1 MATATTPSAG
11 PALQPPGNGQQ
22 PDKAGD
28 NRWLWI
34 SLALVLVLG
43 LAVIL
48 VLPGLIDTSQQ
59 QAATST
65 GSADAGAVSVTAAD
79 AGAVSVTAAD
89 ASKAMQDWLQLR
101 ARLELE
107 NIAQWGEPGW
117 SQAVELAQ
125 VGERLLAQRNFSAA
139 RENFTRAVQQLQQLE
154 NGRGLLLSEA
164 LAAGFDALAENDVA
178 TAVKNFEQV
187 LAIEPD
193 HQGAQTALS
202 RALARADVLQ
212 QMAMGVQEEA
222 NGDLVAAQ
230 AAYQQAIA
238 LDAAYEPALGAVER
252 VTEQLR
258 TLAFQ
263 DAMTRALSALD
274 AGRLQTAGK
283 ALDEAARLQPDNQSV
298 ADNRSRLRQMHT
310 AATLA
315 SLRRRAATQAGQ
327 ENWQAVVD
335 LYQMALTVDNSA
347 GFARSGLTQ
356 AGERVKLNAQFDHY
370 LQQPDRIYS
379 PEPLKNAEK
388 LLSAAGKAPA
398 EESKLAAK
406 ISALQ
411 QLVQQAATPV
421 AITLYSDGQTEVA
434 VYHVGRL
441 GLFTEHRLELLP
453 GEYTVVGTRTGYR
466 DVRKQLQVPPGGVS
480 VLLVIRC
487 EEPV

>member
-1 MATATTPSAG
+1 MATASKHTTAG
-11 PALQPPGNGQQ
+11 PVLQPPGNGHQ
-22 PDKAGD
+22 PDDTGD

-48 VLPGLIDTSQQ
+48 VLPGLTDTSQQ
-59 QAATST
+59 QAAAST

-79 AGAVSVTAAD
+79 AN
-89 ASKAMQDWLQLR
+89 KAMQDWLQLR

-117 SQAVELAQ
+117 SQAVDMAQ
-125 VGERLLAQRNFSAA
+125 AGERLLAQRNFSAA
-139 RENFTRAVQQLQQLE
+139 QQNFTRAVQQLQQLE

-164 LAAGFDALAENDVA
+164 LAAGFDALAENDVT
-178 TAVKNFEQV
+178 TAVKNFERV

-193 HQGAQTALS
+193 HQGAQAALS
-202 RALARADVLQ
+202 RALVRADVMQ

-230 AAYQQAIA
+230 AAYQQAIT

-252 VTEQLR
+252 VTDQLH

-274 AGRLQTAGK
+274 AGRLQTAGM
-283 ALDEAARLQPDNQSV
+283 ALDEAARLQPDNQAV
-298 ADNRSRLRQMHT
+298 ADNRSRLRQMRT

-315 SLRRRAATQAGQ
+315 SLRRQAATQAGR

-335 LYQMALTVDNSA
+335 LYNKALTVDSSA
-347 GFARSGLTQ
+347 GFARGGLAQ

-379 PEPLKNAEK
+379 PDPLKNAEK

-398 EESKLAAK
+398 EEPKLAAK

-411 QLVQQAATPV
+411 QLVRQAATPV
-421 AITLYSDGQTEVA
+421 AITLHSDGQTEIA
-434 VYHVGRL
+434 IYHVGRL
-441 GLFTEHRLELLP
+441 GPFTEHRLELLP
-453 GEYTVVGTRTGYR
+453 GEYTVVGTRAGYR
-466 DVRKQLQVPPGGVS
+466 DVRKQLRVPPGSASVS
-480 VLLVIRC
+480 LLIRC

>member
-1 MATATTPSAG
+1 MATASKHTTAG
-11 PALQPPGNGQQ
+11 PVLQPPGNGHQ
-22 PDKAGD
+22 PDDTGD

-48 VLPGLIDTSQQ
+48 VLPGLTDTSQQ
-59 QAATST
+59 QAAAST

-79 AGAVSVTAAD
+79 AN
-89 ASKAMQDWLQLR
+89 KAMQDWLQLR

-117 SQAVELAQ
+117 SQAVDMAQ
-125 VGERLLAQRNFSAA
+125 AGERLLAQRNFSAA
-139 RENFTRAVQQLQQLE
+139 QQNFTRAVQQLQQLE

-178 TAVKNFEQV
+178 TAVKNFERV

-193 HQGAQTALS
+193 HQGAQAALS
-202 RALARADVLQ
+202 RALVRADVMQ

-230 AAYQQAIA
+230 AAYQQAIT

-252 VTEQLR
+252 VTDQLH

-274 AGRLQTAGK
+274 AGRLQTAGM
-283 ALDEAARLQPDNQSV
+283 ALDEAARLQPDNQAV
-298 ADNRSRLRQMHT
+298 ADNRSRLRQMRT

-315 SLRRRAATQAGQ
+315 SLRRQAATQAGR

-335 LYQMALTVDNSA
+335 LYNKALTVDSSA
-347 GFARSGLTQ
+347 GFARGGLAQ
-356 AGERVKLNAQFDHY
+356 AGERVELNAQFDHY

-379 PEPLKNAEK
+379 PDPLKNAEK

-398 EESKLAAK
+398 EEPKLAAK

-411 QLVQQAATPV
+411 QLVRQAATPV
-421 AITLYSDGQTEVA
+421 AITLHSDGQTEIA
-434 VYHVGRL
+434 IYHVGRL
-441 GLFTEHRLELLP
+441 GPFTEHRLELLP
-453 GEYTVVGTRTGYR
+453 GEYTVVGTRAGYR
-466 DVRKQLQVPPGGVS
+466 DVRKQLRVPPGSASVS
-480 VLLVIRC
+480 LLIRC

>member
-1 MATATTPSAG
+1 
-11 PALQPPGNGQQ
+11 
-22 PDKAGD
+22 
-28 NRWLWI
+28 LWI

-59 QAATST
+59 QAAAST

-79 AGAVSVTAAD
+79 ANKS
-89 ASKAMQDWLQLR
+89 MQDWLQLR

-117 SQAVELAQ
+117 SQAVDMAQ
-125 VGERLLAQRNFSAA
+125 AGERLLAQRNFSAA
-139 RENFTRAVQQLQQLE
+139 QQNFTRAVQQLQQLE

-202 RALARADVLQ
+202 RALVRADVLQ

-252 VTEQLR
+252 VTEQLH

-274 AGRLQTAGK
+274 AGRLQTAGM
-283 ALDEAARLQPDNQSV
+283 ALDEAARLQPDNQAV
-298 ADNRSRLRQMHT
+298 ADNRSRLRQMRT

-315 SLRRRAATQAGQ
+315 SLRRQAATQVGR

-335 LYQMALTVDNSA
+335 LYNKALTVDSSA
-347 GFARSGLTQ
+347 GFARSGLAQ
-356 AGERVKLNAQFDHY
+356 AVERVKLNAQFDHY

-379 PEPLKNAEK
+379 PDPLKNAEK
-388 LLSAAGKAPA
+388 LLSSAGMAPA
-398 EESKLAAK
+398 EEPKLAAR

-411 QLVQQAATPV
+411 QLVRQAATPV
-421 AITLYSDGQTEVA
+421 AITLRSDGQTEIA
-434 VYHVGRL
+434 IYHVGRL
-441 GLFTEHRLELLP
+441 GPFTEHRLELLP
-453 GEYTVVGTRTGYR
+453 GKYTVVGTRTGYR
-466 DVRKQLQVPPGGVS
+466 DVRKQLRVPPGSASVS
-480 VLLVIRC
+480 LLIRC
-487 EEPV
+487 EDPV

>member
-1 MATATTPSAG
+1 MATASKHTTAG
-11 PALQPPGNGQQ
+11 PVLQPPGNGHQ
-22 PDKAGD
+22 PDDTGD

-48 VLPGLIDTSQQ
+48 VLPGLTDTSQQ
-59 QAATST
+59 QAAAST

-79 AGAVSVTAAD
+79 AN
-89 ASKAMQDWLQLR
+89 KAMQDWLQLR

-117 SQAVELAQ
+117 SQAVDMAQ
-125 VGERLLAQRNFSAA
+125 AGERLLAQRNFSAA
-139 RENFTRAVQQLQQLE
+139 QQNFTRAVQQLQQLE

-178 TAVKNFEQV
+178 TAVKNFERV

-193 HQGAQTALS
+193 HQGAQAALS
-202 RALARADVLQ
+202 RALVRADVMQ

-230 AAYQQAIA
+230 AAYQQAIT

-252 VTEQLR
+252 VTDQLH

-274 AGRLQTAGK
+274 AGRLQTAGM
-283 ALDEAARLQPDNQSV
+283 ALDEAARLQPDNQAV
-298 ADNRSRLRQMHT
+298 ADNRSRLRQMRT

-315 SLRRRAATQAGQ
+315 SLRRQAATQAGR

-335 LYQMALTVDNSA
+335 LYNKALTVDSSA
-347 GFARSGLTQ
+347 GFARGGLAQ

-379 PEPLKNAEK
+379 PDPLKNAEK

-398 EESKLAAK
+398 EEPKLAAK

-411 QLVQQAATPV
+411 QLVRQAATPV
-421 AITLYSDGQTEVA
+421 AITLHSDGQTEIA
-434 VYHVGRL
+434 IYHVGRL
-441 GLFTEHRLELLP
+441 GPFTEHRLELLP
-453 GEYTVVGTRTGYR
+453 GEYTVVGTRAGYR
-466 DVRKQLQVPPGGVS
+466 DVRKQLRVPPGSASVS
-480 VLLVIRC
+480 LLIRC

>member
-1 MATATTPSAG
+1 MATASKHTTAG
-11 PALQPPGNGQQ
+11 PVLQPPGNGHQ
-22 PDKAGD
+22 PDDTGD

-48 VLPGLIDTSQQ
+48 VLPGLTDTSQQ
-59 QAATST
+59 QAAAST

-79 AGAVSVTAAD
+79 AN
-89 ASKAMQDWLQLR
+89 KAMQDWLQLR

-117 SQAVELAQ
+117 SQAVDMAQ
-125 VGERLLAQRNFSAA
+125 AGERLLAQRNFSAA
-139 RENFTRAVQQLQQLE
+139 QQNFTRAVQQLQQLE

-178 TAVKNFEQV
+178 TAVKNFERV

-193 HQGAQTALS
+193 HQGAQAALS
-202 RALARADVLQ
+202 RALVRADVMQ

-230 AAYQQAIA
+230 AAYQQAIT

-252 VTEQLR
+252 VTDQLH

-274 AGRLQTAGK
+274 AGRLQTAGM
-283 ALDEAARLQPDNQSV
+283 ALDEAARLQPDNQAV
-298 ADNRSRLRQMHT
+298 ADNRSRLRQMRT

-315 SLRRRAATQAGQ
+315 SLRRQAATQAGR

-335 LYQMALTVDNSA
+335 LYNKALTVDSSA
-347 GFARSGLTQ
+347 GFARGGLAQ

-379 PEPLKNAEK
+379 PDPLKNAEK

-398 EESKLAAK
+398 EEPKLAAK

-411 QLVQQAATPV
+411 QLVRQAATPV
-421 AITLYSDGQTEVA
+421 AITLRSDGQTEIA
-434 VYHVGRL
+434 IYHVGRL
-441 GLFTEHRLELLP
+441 GPFTEHRLELLP
-453 GEYTVVGTRTGYR
+453 GEYTVVGTRAGYR
-466 DVRKQLQVPPGGVS
+466 DVRKQLRVPPGSASVS
-480 VLLVIRC
+480 LLIRC

>member
-1 MATATTPSAG
+1 MAASNHTRPSAG
-11 PALQPPGNGQQ
+11 PVLQPPGNGQQ
-22 PDKAGD
+22 PGETGD

-48 VLPGLIDTSQQ
+48 VLPGLIDTSPQ
-59 QAATST
+59 QAAPST
-65 GSADAGAVSVTAAD
+65 DPAEAGAVSVTAAD
-79 AGAVSVTAAD
+79 AN
-89 ASKAMQDWLQLR
+89 KAMQDWLQLR

-107 NIAQWGEPGW
+107 NIEQWGEPGW

-139 RENFTRAVQQLQQLE
+139 WENFTRAVQQLQQLE

-202 RALARADVLQ
+202 RALVRADVLQ

-252 VTEQLR
+252 VTEQLQ

-283 ALDEAARLQPDNQSV
+283 ALDEAARLQPDNQAV
-298 ADNRSRLRQMHT
+298 ADNRSRLRQMRT

-315 SLRRRAATQAGQ
+315 SLRRQAATQAGR

-335 LYQMALTVDNSA
+335 LYNKALTVDSSA
-347 GFARSGLTQ
+347 GFARSGLVQ
-356 AGERVKLNAQFDHY
+356 PVERVKLNAQFDHY

-379 PEPLKNAEK
+379 PDPLKNAEK

-398 EESKLAAK
+398 EEPKLAAR

-421 AITLYSDGQTEVA
+421 AITLRSDGQTEIA
-434 VYHVGRL
+434 IYHVGRL
-441 GLFTEHRLELLP
+441 GPFTEHRLELLP

-466 DVRKQLQVPPGGVS
+466 DVRKQLRVPPGSASVS
-480 VLLVIRC
+480 LLIRC

>member
-1 MATATTPSAG
+1 MATASKHTTPSAG
-11 PALQPPGNGQQ
+11 PVLQPPGNGHQ
-22 PDKAGD
+22 PDEAGD
-28 NRWLWI
+28 NRWLWL

-48 VLPGLIDTSQQ
+48 VLPRLIDTSQQ
-59 QAATST
+59 QAAAST
-65 GSADAGAVSVTAAD
+65 GSADAEAVSVTAAD
-79 AGAVSVTAAD
+79 AN
-89 ASKAMQDWLQLR
+89 KAMQDWLQLR

-117 SQAVELAQ
+117 SQAVDMAQ
-125 VGERLLAQRNFSAA
+125 FGERLLAQRHFIAA
-139 RENFTRAVQQLQQLE
+139 KHNFTRAVQHLQQLE

-164 LAAGFDALAENDVA
+164 MAAGHAALAEDDVA

-202 RALARADVLQ
+202 RAVVRTEVLQ
-212 QMAMGVQEEA
+212 QMNIAVQAEA
-222 NGDLVAAQ
+222 NGDPVAAQ
-230 AAYQQAIA
+230 AAYRQAIA
-238 LDAAYEPALGAVER
+238 LDAVYEPALDALER
-252 VTEQLR
+252 VTDQLH

-274 AGRLQTAGK
+274 AGKLQAAGE
-283 ALDEAARLQPDNQSV
+283 ALDEAARLQPDNTVV
-298 ADNRSRLRQMHT
+298 ADNRQRLRQMRI

-315 SLRRRAATQAGQ
+315 SLRRQAATQAGR

-335 LYQMALTVDNSA
+335 HYQTALKVDSSA
-347 GFARSGLTQ
+347 GFARVGLAQ
-356 AGERVKLNAQFDHY
+356 AVERVKLNAQFDHY

-379 PEPLKNAEK
+379 PDPLKNAEK
-388 LLSAAGKAPA
+388 LLSTAGKAPA
-398 EESKLAAK
+398 EEPKLAAK

-421 AITLYSDGQTEVA
+421 TVTLYSDGQTEVA
-434 VYHVGRL
+434 VYHVGRF
-441 GLFTEHRLELLP
+441 GMFTEHRLELLP

-466 DVRKQLQVPPGGVS
+466 DVRKQLQVPPGVS

>member
-1 MATATTPSAG
+1 MAAPRKQTRSSEG
-11 PALQPPGNGQQ
+11 PVLQPPGNGHQ
-22 PDKAGD
+22 PGETGD

-34 SLALVLVLG
+34 ALALVLVLG

-59 QAATST
+59 QVAPPT
-65 GSADAGAVSVTAAD
+65 GPADAGAVSVTAED
-79 AGAVSVTAAD
+79 AN
-89 ASKAMQDWLQLR
+89 KAMQDWLQLR

-107 NIAQWGEPGW
+107 NIAQWGESDW
-117 SQAVELAQ
+117 SQAVDMAQ
-125 VGERLLAQRNFSAA
+125 VGERQLVQRNFSAA
-139 RENFTRAVQQLQQLE
+139 RENFTRAVQGLQQLE

-178 TAVKNFEQV
+178 TAVKNFERV

-193 HQGAQTALS
+193 HQVAQTALS
-202 RALARADVLQ
+202 RALVRAEVLQ
-212 QMAMGVQEEA
+212 QMATAVQAEA

-230 AAYQQAIA
+230 AAYRQAIA
-238 LDAAYEPALGAVER
+238 LDAVYEPALGAVKR
-252 VTEQLR
+252 VTEQLQ

-274 AGRLQTAGK
+274 AGKLQAAGK
-283 ALDEAARLQPDNQSV
+283 ALDEAARLQPDNTVV
-298 ADNRSRLRQMHT
+298 ADNRQRLQQMWQ
-310 AATLA
+310 AAALA
-315 SLRRRAATQAGQ
+315 SLRRQAEAQAGR

-335 LYQMALTVDNSA
+335 HYQTALKVDSSA
-347 GFARSGLTQ
+347 GFARVGLAQ
-356 AGERVKLNAQFDHY
+356 AVERVKLNAQFDHY

-379 PEPLKNAEK
+379 PDPLKNAEK
-388 LLSAAGKAPA
+388 LLSTAGKAPA
-398 EESKLAAK
+398 EEPKLAAR

-421 AITLYSDGQTEVA
+421 TVTLYSDGQTEVA
-434 VYHVGRL
+434 VYHVGRF
-441 GLFTEHRLELLP
+441 GMFTEHRLELLP

-466 DVRKQLQVPPGGVS
+466 DVRKQLQVPPGVS

>member
-1 MATATTPSAG
+1 MATASKHTTARPV
-11 PALQPPGNGQQ
+11 LQPPGNGHQ
-22 PDKAGD
+22 PDDTGD

-48 VLPGLIDTSQQ
+48 VLPGLTDTSQQ
-59 QAATST
+59 QAAAST

-79 AGAVSVTAAD
+79 AN
-89 ASKAMQDWLQLR
+89 KAMQDWLQLR

-117 SQAVELAQ
+117 SQAVDMAQ
-125 VGERLLAQRNFSAA
+125 AGERLLAQRNFSAA
-139 RENFTRAVQQLQQLE
+139 QQNFTRAVQQLQQLE

-178 TAVKNFEQV
+178 TAVKNFERV

-193 HQGAQTALS
+193 HQGAQAALS
-202 RALARADVLQ
+202 RALVRADVMQ

-230 AAYQQAIA
+230 AAYQQAIT

-252 VTEQLR
+252 VTDQLH

-274 AGRLQTAGK
+274 AGRLQTAGM
-283 ALDEAARLQPDNQSV
+283 ALDEAARLQPDNQAV
-298 ADNRSRLRQMHT
+298 ADNRSRLRQMRT

-315 SLRRRAATQAGQ
+315 SLRRQAATQAGR

-335 LYQMALTVDNSA
+335 LYNKALTVDSSA
-347 GFARSGLTQ
+347 GFARGGLAQ

-379 PEPLKNAEK
+379 PDPLKNAEK

-398 EESKLAAK
+398 EEPKLAAK

-411 QLVQQAATPV
+411 QLVRQAATPV
-421 AITLYSDGQTEVA
+421 AITLHSDGQTEIA
-434 VYHVGRL
+434 IYHVGRL
-441 GLFTEHRLELLP
+441 GPFTEHRLELLP
-453 GEYTVVGTRTGYR
+453 GEYTVVGTRAGYR
-466 DVRKQLQVPPGGVS
+466 DVRKQLRVPPGSASVS
-480 VLLVIRC
+480 LLIRC